1 MATTAVAPGAALGA
15 ASHGLRHQQLNTRL
29 ASEALRALVAA
40 GRDSRNSATTERPT
54 RPGLPPPTS
63 GPEPAEHHLTER
75 SRRAIPAPGP

>member
-40 GRDSRNSATTERPT
+40 GRDSPEQRDDRTADSARLAAPDERT
-54 RPGLPPPTS
+54 GA
-63 GPEPAEHHLTER
+63 G
-75 SRRAIPAPGP
+75 